1 MQLYCLGRNPAVFT
15 SPERYHPQRWL
26 DNRGSS
32 TRFPYLNFGFGP
44 RQCLG
49 RRLAETE
56 MLLLLHHVLKSFQVE
71 TVTREDV
78 RMIYRFIL
86 MPSTLPLLTFRA
98 IDPPQGQPH
107 QQTASPRP

>member
-56 MLLLLHHVLKSFQVE
+56 MLLLLHHVSGLGGAGAGGGAG
-71 TVTREDV
+71 RGG
-78 RMIYRFIL
+78 RG
-86 MPSTLPLLTFRA
+86 
-98 IDPPQGQPH
+98 PQ
-107 QQTASPRP
+107 ASPFAAPAHAHAVGPCKAGEAAPGPWG